1 MKNRTHGRKENRM
14 DTSIDFSNQMELKH
28 IIDDIDLTEEA
39 PAEEPARQYYFIAK
53 AASYVK
59 KMEAEVGH
67 KLTFFV
73 KTFGCQVN
81 TEHEISK
88 AA

>member
-1 MKNRTHGRKENRM
+1 M

-53 AASYVK
+53 AASCK
-59 KMEAEVGH
+59 KDGSGEA
-67 KLTFFV
+67 
-73 KTFGCQVN
+73 
-81 TEHEISK
+81 
-88 AA
+88 